1 MILYYLLYMLR
12 KEQNFIAKV
21 KNFLDVSKL
30 KMNKLHQTY
39 KIIYVHSTV
48 IMVTPTAY
56 TFHLLKQH

>member
-1 MILYYLLYMLR
+1 MLC
-12 KEQNFIAKV
+12 KEKNFIAKV
-21 KNFLDVSKL
+21 KNFLDVYKL

-39 KIIYVHSTV
+39 KIIYVYSIV